1 MVEFYIN
8 FRHNKVKKK
17 YQIGKPSLISYN
29 KNFNKLI
36 KWLNHKVNK

>member
-1 MVEFYIN
+1 MVLFQIY

-17 YQIGKPSLISYN
+17 FQIGKQSLISYN

-36 KWLNHKVNK
+36 K